1 MIYRVT
7 MSWTRCRMNSVPSR
21 LLVALLLTTGLFDQV
36 GLFRTPR
43 LALATYRSCPAPAP
57 EDADP
62 VDDTTP
68 EDGDERG
75 EESARGEPDFVVP
88 SSPSFH
94 RSLPGPLSLPTGT
107 TLPAARASRL
117 RPGAGHF
124 LATGRELRYWVRSL
138 LC

>member
-1 MIYRVT
+1 
-7 MSWTRCRMNSVPSR
+7 MNSRASH
-21 LLVALLLTTGLFDQV
+21 LLVALLLTTGLFAQV
-36 GLFRTPR
+36 GLLRAPR
-43 LALATYRSCPAPAP
+43 PALAAHRSCPAPAP

-75 EESARGEPDFVVP
+75 EEETRGESDFVVR
-88 SSPSFH
+88 SSPSF
-94 RSLPGPLSLPTGT
+94 RRGVPGPLSLPTGP

-117 RPGAGHF
+117 GSGAGHF
-124 LATGRELRYWVRSL
+124 LAAGRELRHWIQSQ